1 MAPNRET
8 ELEKEQPRYRI
19 HFDGCLH
26 TMDTDLQFRIKEAK
40 RIPDGKSY

>member
-19 HFDGCLH
+19 HFDGCLQ
-26 TMDTDLQFRIKEAK
+26 TMDTDLQFLIKEAK
-40 RIPDGKSY
+40 IIPDGESH